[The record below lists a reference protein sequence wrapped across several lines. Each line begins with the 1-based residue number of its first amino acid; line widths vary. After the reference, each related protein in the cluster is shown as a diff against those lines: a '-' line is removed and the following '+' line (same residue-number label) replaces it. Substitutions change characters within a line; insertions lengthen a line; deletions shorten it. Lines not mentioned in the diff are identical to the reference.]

1 MRVCVVGSGAREHVL
16 AHVLGRTADVVVTPG
31 SPGIPG
37 SMAAPPA
44 EVDADLYVVGP
55 EAPLV
60 AGLADQLRGAGRLV
74 FGPGADGARLEGSK
88 AFMKELVSA
97 AGVPTARYQAFSEV
111 GPALDFL
118 RSLPGP
124 WVTKTDG
131 LAAGKGVLVAPTLAE
146 AAADVRAK
154 LSGESFGDAGRTVV
168 IEEGMTGPELS
179 LLVVCDGTRA
189 VPLAPAQDFKR
200 VGDGDTGPNT
210 GGMGAYSPVPAVSDD
225 VVADV
230 MDRFIGPTLAELR
243 RRGIDYRG
251 VLYAGLML
259 TPEGPKLVEY
269 NVRFGDPEAQVVL
282 PRLTGDLAEL
292 LAAAAAGDLSA
303 APPPAFVRRRGG
315 HRRPGVRGLP
325 GGAPHR
331 GRDRGRRRGRGHGRH
346 GVLRRCRGRRGRPP
360 GHRRRPCAGRHRH
373 GAYGG
378 GRTRPRVPGRRLHH
392 VAGTPPPH
400 RHRTGGSERMSAHK
414 VAILMGSASDKDKMA
429 PAAGTLARYGV
440 EADVRVMSAHRT
452 PAIVAEFASSARA
465 NGYSADH
472 LRRRHGRPPRRGGR
486 RSHDAPG
493 HRRAA
498 DRRRAQRRGRP
509 LCHGPDAQG
518 HPRRHCGDRRR
529 HERRPPGGPVARGH
543 RRRPDQGAPPPPRGD
558 DPR

>member
-37 SMAAPPA
+37 SVGAPPA
-44 EVDADLYVVGP
+44 QVHADLYVVGP

-60 AGLADQLRGAGRLV
+60 AGLADELRAAGRLV
-74 FGPGADGARLEGSK
+74 FGPGADGAHLEGSK

-146 AAADVRAK
+146 AEADVRAK
-154 LSGESFGDAGRTVV
+154 LSGESFGDAGRRIV

-179 LLVVCDGTRA
+179 LLVVCDGIRA

-210 GGMGAYSPVPAVSDD
+210 GGMGAYSPVPAASGD

-259 TPEGPKLVEY
+259 TPAGPKLVEY

-303 APPPAFVRRRGG
+303 APPPAFAPDAAVTVVLACEGYPVAPRTGDVIEG
-315 HRRPGVRGLP
+315 IAEAEAT
-325 GGAPHR
+325 GAT
-331 GRDRGRRRGRGHGRH
+331 
-346 GVLRRCRGRRGRPP
+346 VF
-360 GHRRRPCAGRHRH
+360 CAGVAA
-373 GAYGG
+373 GKG
-378 GRTRPRVPGRRLHH
+378 GRLVTAGGRVLAVTGTGPTVAAARDHAYRAAGCISWPGLHH
-392 VAGTPPPH
+392 
-400 RHRTGGSERMSAHK
+400 RTDIAREA
-414 VAILMGSASDKDKMA
+414 AS
-429 PAAGTLARYGV
+429 G
-440 EADVRVMSAHRT
+440 
-452 PAIVAEFASSARA
+452 
-465 NGYSADH
+465 
-472 LRRRHGRPPRRGGR
+472 
-486 RSHDAPG
+486 
-493 HRRAA
+493 
-498 DRRRAQRRGRP
+498 
-509 LCHGPDAQG
+509 
-518 HPRRHCGDRRR
+518 
-529 HERRPPGGPVARGH
+529 
-543 RRRPDQGAPPPPRGD
+543 
-558 DPR
+558 